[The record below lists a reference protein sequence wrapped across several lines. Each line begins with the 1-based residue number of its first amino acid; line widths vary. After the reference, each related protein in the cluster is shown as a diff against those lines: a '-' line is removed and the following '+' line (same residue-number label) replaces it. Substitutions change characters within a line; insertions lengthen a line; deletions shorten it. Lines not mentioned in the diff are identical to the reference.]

1 MLRLDFNLV
10 LTMINLVIFFLLM
23 RHFLIKPITDIMEKR
38 KKMIED
44 GIQNASEEQAKALAL
59 KQQYEEALSGA
70 REESLNMIERAKQDA
85 RQEYTRIVDNADMQA
100 GKMMKAA
107 RETIELEKEQTLK
120 DMKTEVAGL
129 AMDAARKIVTE
140 QCSLN
145 GGRGAYDEFLKE
157 AGETYDDKEK

>member
-44 GIQNASEEQAKALAL
+44 GIQNAGEEQAKALAL
-59 KQQYEEALSGA
+59 KQKYEEALNGA
-70 REESLNMIERAKQDA
+70 KEESLNMIEQAKQDA
-85 RQEYTRIVDNADMQA
+85 RQEYTRIIENADMQA
-100 GKMMKAA
+100 GKIMKTA

-129 AMDAARKIVTE
+129 AMDAARRIVTE

-145 GGRGAYDEFLKE
+145 GGRGVYDEFLKE
-157 AGETYDDKEK
+157 AGETYDNEKK